1 MADSASGSNP
11 NPSSSEG
18 SAAPP
23 RDGRSQLAHEMR
35 NALSPLRTSLEL
47 LRLPQVGDA
56 VKDEARAVMARQID
70 RLSQLVD
77 RLEPR
82 GAAPAG
88 PPPAPASGCR
98 VLLVDDNRLFL
109 EAGAAMLE
117 AEGYEVRAAT
127 DGEQAPGIGRAWR
140 PRIALLD
147 LHMRGIGGI
156 ETARRLRAE
165 HPAEALTLL
174 MMSGVAMTETWTD
187 HARAAGFD
195 DCIEKTAPPS
205 AWLEL
210 LARYA
215 QPK

>member
-11 NPSSSEG
+11 NPSSSDSG
-18 SAAPP
+18 AAPP
-23 RDGRSQLAHEMR
+23 RDERSQLAHEMR

-47 LRLPQVGDA
+47 LRLPQVADT

-70 RLSQLVD
+70 RLSQLID
-77 RLEPR
+77 RLAPR
-82 GAAPAG
+82 GAAPAV
-88 PPPAPASGCR
+88 PAPAVRCR
-98 VLLVDDNRLFL
+98 VLMVDDNRLFL

-127 DGEQAPGIGRAWR
+127 DGEQAPGIVRAWR

-147 LHMRGIGGI
+147 LHMHGMGGI

-174 MMSGVAMTETWTD
+174 MMSGVAMTQTWSD

-210 LARYA
+210 LERYA